1 MLASAGFAFVLRG
14 RPFGDEMSATAEDPG
29 AGGLK
34 RMSVPAE
41 QKVLAGKTVVVT
53 GAGRGIGRAIAL
65 AAARAGA
72 TVVLA
77 SRTAEQLEDVVR
89 EVASLGGTALAV
101 TADVRS
107 RDDVERLV
115 ARAVEETGR
124 LDAVVNNAGVFVWK
138 PFEKLSEEEWDRVL
152 ETNLKATYL
161 LVHAA
166 LPELKKSRG
175 RILNVSSVH
184 GTAGDANVV
193 AHCAAKFGLVG
204 LTKALALELR
214 PHGIAVNAICPGS
227 TDNRTRNLE
236 GVPHEKPL
244 EEKLDAFDVAAAA
257 LFLLSPAAET
267 VTGAVLDVW
276 GGTRVEVKA

>member
-1 MLASAGFAFVLRG
+1 MN
-14 RPFGDEMSATAEDPG
+14 
-29 AGGLK
+29 
-34 RMSVPAE
+34 VPADPR
-41 QKVLAGKTVVVT
+41 VLAGKTVVVT

-72 TVVLA
+72 NVVLA
-77 SRTAEQLEDVVR
+77 ARTAEQLADVAR
-89 EVASLGGTALAV
+89 EAFSLGGSALV
-101 TADVRS
+101 VPADVTVRA
-107 RDDVERLV
+107 DVERLV

-124 LDAVVNNAGVFVWK
+124 IDAVVSNAGVFVWK
-138 PFEKLSEEEWDRVL
+138 PIEKLAEDEWDRVL
-152 ETNLKATYL
+152 DTNLKATYL

-175 RILNVSSVH
+175 RILNISSVH

-204 LTKALALELR
+204 MTKALALELR
-214 PHGIAVNAICPGS
+214 PHGISVNALCPGA
-227 TDNRTRNLE
+227 TDNRPRNAAAA
-236 GVPHEKPL
+236 PHEKPL

>member
-1 MLASAGFAFVLRG
+1 
-14 RPFGDEMSATAEDPG
+14 
-29 AGGLK
+29 
-34 RMSVPAE
+34 MSVPAD
-41 QKVLAGKTVVVT
+41 QRVLAGKTVVVT

-65 AAARAGA
+65 AAGRAGA

-77 SRTAEQLEDVVR
+77 ARSPEQLE
-89 EVASLGGTALAV
+89 EVARDVAALGAAALAV
-101 TADVRS
+101 TTDVR
-107 RDDVERLV
+107 RREDVERLV
-115 ARAVEETGR
+115 ARAAAETGR
-124 LDAVVNNAGVFVWK
+124 IDAVVNNAGVFVWK
-138 PFEKLSEEEWDRVL
+138 PLEKLAEEEWDRVL

-175 RILNVSSVH
+175 RILNVASVH

-214 PHGIAVNAICPGS
+214 PHGISVNALCPGS
-227 TDNRTRNLE
+227 TDNRPRNLE
-236 GVPHEKPL
+236 AVPHEKPL

-257 LFLLSPAAET
+257 VFLLSPAAAT

>member
-1 MLASAGFAFVLRG
+1 MRRAFWTRLILAVALLGAAGCETTTMQRV
-14 RPFGDEMSATAEDPG
+14 DP
-29 AGGLK
+29 A
-34 RMSVPAE
+34 VA
-41 QKVLAGKTVVVT
+41 A
-53 GAGRGIGRAIAL
+53 AIAAEGGKAL
-65 AAARAGA
+65 AIPTDVTR
-72 TVVLA
+72 
-77 SRTAEQLEDVVR
+77 REDVS
-89 EVASLGGTALAV
+89 A
-101 TADVRS
+101 
-107 RDDVERLV
+107 LV
-115 ARAVEETGR
+115 ARSVAETGR
-124 LDAVVNNAGVFVWK
+124 LDAVVSNAGVFVWK
-138 PFEKLSEEEWDRVL
+138 PLEKLSEEEWDRVL
-152 ETNLKATYL
+152 DTNLKATYL

-166 LPELKKSRG
+166 LPELKKNRG

-214 PHGIAVNAICPGS
+214 PHGISVNALCPGS
-227 TDNRTRNLE
+227 TDNRTRHLE
-236 GVPHEKPL
+236 AVPHDKPL

>member
-1 MLASAGFAFVLRG
+1 
-14 RPFGDEMSATAEDPG
+14 
-29 AGGLK
+29 
-34 RMSVPAE
+34 MSVPSGE
-41 QKVLAGKTVVVT
+41 RVLAGQTVVVT

-65 AAARAGA
+65 VAARAGA

-77 SRTAEQLEDVVR
+77 SRTQEQLADVVR
-89 EVASLGGTALAV
+89 EVASLGGAALAV
-101 TADVRS
+101 TADVRT
-107 RDDVERLV
+107 RADVERLV

-124 LDAVVNNAGVFVWK
+124 IDAVVSNAGVFVWK
-138 PFEKLSEEEWDRVL
+138 PIEKLSEEEWDRVL
-152 ETNLKATYL
+152 ETNLKAAYL

-175 RILNVSSVH
+175 CILNVASVH
-184 GTAGDANVV
+184 GTAGDANVA

-214 PHGIAVNAICPGS
+214 PYGISVNALCPGS
-227 TDNRTRNLE
+227 TDNRQRNPE
-236 GVPHEKPL
+236 AVPHEKPL
-244 EEKLDAFDVAAAA
+244 EEKLDAFDVASAA
-257 LFLLSPAAET
+257 LFLLSPAAAT

>member
-1 MLASAGFAFVLRG
+1 MDV
-14 RPFGDEMSATAEDPG
+14 PG
-29 AGGLK
+29 KENL
-34 RMSVPAE
+34 
-41 QKVLAGKTVVVT
+41 LDGKTVVVT

-65 AAARAGA
+65 EVARAGA

-77 SRTAEQLEDVVR
+77 ARTEEQLQDVAR
-89 EVASLGGTALAV
+89 EVAALGGAALAV
-101 TADVRS
+101 AADVRK
-107 RDDVERLV
+107 RADVERIV

-124 LDAVVNNAGVFVWK
+124 VDAVVSNAGVFVWK
-138 PFEKLSEEEWDRVL
+138 PLEKLSEEEWDRVL

-161 LVHAA
+161 LVRAA
-166 LPELKKSRG
+166 LPELRKTRG

-184 GTAGDANVV
+184 GTAGDANVA
-193 AHCAAKFGLVG
+193 AHCAAKFGLIG

-214 PHGIAVNAICPGS
+214 PDGVAVNALCPGS
-227 TDNRTRNLE
+227 TDNRSR
-236 GVPHEKPL
+236 GAGGAPHEKPL

-257 LFLLSPAAET
+257 LFLLSPAAQT